1 MSARIP
7 LLKTEMTP
15 FPWWIDIDDPLPTAR
30 DMMRDHK
37 VRHLPVKEH
46 GQLVSVIT
54 DRDLKFAL
62 DPELGLPP
70 RESMRVR
77 DVCVY
82 TAYIVDIDSRLDAVL
97 ETMAE
102 RKIGSAL
109 VTRDGHLV
117 GIFTSPDAF
126 RTLARLIHELRGDDL
141 DPRIA

>member
-1 MSARIP
+1 MNRVP
-7 LLKTEMTP
+7 LLKSVMTP
-15 FPWWIDIDDPLPTAR
+15 FPWWIEIDEPVLAAR
-30 DMMRDHK
+30 EMMRKHK

-46 GQLVSVIT
+46 GKLVSVVT

-70 RESMRVR
+70 RESLRVR

-82 TAYIVDIDSRLDAVL
+82 TAYIVDIECRLETVL
-97 ETMAE
+97 EAMTE

-109 VTRDGHLV
+109 VTRDGKLV
-117 GIFTSPDAF
+117 GIFTSMDAC
-126 RTLARLIHELRGDDL
+126 RVLAGMIRHLRGEDL

>member
-1 MSARIP
+1 MNRIP

-15 FPWWIDIDDPLPTAR
+15 FPWWVDIDEPLLAAR
-30 DMMRDHK
+30 ELMRQHK
-37 VRHLPVKEH
+37 VRHLPVKDN
-46 GQLVSVIT
+46 GKLVSLVT

-62 DPELGLPP
+62 DPDLGLPP
-70 RESMRVR
+70 RESLRVR

-82 TAYIVDIDSRLDAVL
+82 TAYIVDIESRLEEVL

-109 VTRDGHLV
+109 VTRDGKLV
-117 GIFTSPDAF
+117 GIFTSPDAC
-126 RTLARLIHELRGDDL
+126 RVLARLIREQRGEDI